1 MKKKKEKQL
10 SHRQAIKLNNKAFHL
25 LFKNY
30 PQMILS
36 RIIFVIWDALT
47 PYVAIYLSALLIE
60 EIAIRRDPK
69 VLILL
74 VIIALIS
81 AAMISLISA
90 FLLKWRE
97 TQSAGIFFKVKA
109 ILSNKM
115 LSLDFADIDNTKT
128 HELLSKIEQNQQ
140 AAGWGLFRV
149 IDIYESLISSIFT
162 ILGGIV
168 LTVML
173 FIQKVPQSAG
183 NWTILNHP
191 LFIVGVIVL
200 LLSVTFIST
209 ALSNKAGSYFA
220 LHSESHTL
228 ANRLFTFF
236 GWLLGNSTERAAD
249 VRMYR
254 QDLICEKYNSD
265 KSGTFGSKGM
275 FAKLSMGPIG
285 LLRAFAAAISAVLTG
300 CVYLFVCLKA
310 WAGAFSVGGVTQY
323 ISSITKVSVGLN
335 VLLTTLGNIRNNGPF
350 LKIVFEFMEIPNR
363 MKKGD
368 CHIEQ
373 KNSSENVIEFR
384 NVSFQYP
391 GNQEYVL
398 KNINV
403 ILNVRER
410 YAVVGENGSG
420 KTTFIKLLC
429 RMYDPT
435 EGKIL
440 LNGKDIKDYD
450 YDEYLS
456 LFSVVFQDFKL
467 FSYPLGQNVAVKS
480 KYNRKQV
487 EQCLIKAGFL
497 ERLNTMADGV
507 DTWLYKDINKEGVDL
522 SGGEEQK
529 IALARALYKDSPYIV
544 LDEPTAALDPLAEAE
559 VYSHF
564 SEIVEER
571 TAIYI
576 SHRLSS
582 CRFCDNI
589 LVFDKGK
596 LIQRGDHEKL
606 LKITNGK

>member
-398 KNINV
+398 K
-403 ILNVRER
+403 
-410 YAVVGENGSG
+410 
-420 KTTFIKLLC
+420 
-429 RMYDPT
+429 
-435 EGKIL
+435 
-440 LNGKDIKDYD
+440 
-450 YDEYLS
+450 
-456 LFSVVFQDFKL
+456 
-467 FSYPLGQNVAVKS
+467 
-480 KYNRKQV
+480 
-487 EQCLIKAGFL
+487 
-497 ERLNTMADGV
+497 
-507 DTWLYKDINKEGVDL
+507 
-522 SGGEEQK
+522 
-529 IALARALYKDSPYIV
+529 
-544 LDEPTAALDPLAEAE
+544 
-559 VYSHF
+559 
-564 SEIVEER
+564 
-571 TAIYI
+571 I
-576 SHRLSS
+576 SM
-582 CRFCDNI
+582 
-589 LVFDKGK
+589 
-596 LIQRGDHEKL
+596 
-606 LKITNGK
+606 